1 MAPSKA
7 AIPATPLHG
16 TTWNAGLRCGVEFS
30 RPTGRPVQGGR
41 DDGPYEPTSPNS
53 DHDLNQNSQ
62 APATSRLHERVYALL
77 VAFSAWFAL
86 AVWIF
91 AGRGVT
97 DYLLFIVSGFIFVV
111 VTLQLILSR
120 VGRTSEAGKGDDNW
134 ASFREWST
142 SDFETWQD
150 RLSGAQAAVHILL
163 PIAAAALGMT
173 AFGIIFYMTEHGAN

>member
-1 MAPSKA
+1 MELRFAKHRSALAGDGPSFLKE
-7 AIPATPLHG
+7 G
-16 TTWNAGLRCGVEFS
+16 TTMG
-30 RPTGRPVQGGR
+30 PTN
-41 DDGPYEPTSPNS
+41 PTSS
-53 DHDLNQNSQ
+53 HADHDHNHGPQ
-62 APATSRLHERVYALL
+62 ARATSRLHKRVYTLL
-77 VAFSAWFAL
+77 MAFSAWFAL

-120 VGRTSEAGKGDDNW
+120 VGRTAEGGKDCDDW
-134 ASFREWST
+134 ASFREWAT

-163 PIAAAALGMT
+163 PIAVAAFGMT
-173 AFGIIFYMTEHGAN
+173 AFGIIFHITERGAN

>member
-1 MAPSKA
+1 MGPTN
-7 AIPATPLHG
+7 AT
-16 TTWNAGLRCGVEFS
+16 S
-30 RPTGRPVQGGR
+30 R
-41 DDGPYEPTSPNS
+41 NS
-53 DHDLNQNSQ
+53 DRDLYQGSQ
-62 APATSRLHERVYALL
+62 APATSRLHKRVYTLLIALR
-77 VAFSAWFAL
+77 FAL

-97 DYLLFIVSGFIFVV
+97 DYLLFIVSEFIFIV

-120 VGRTSEAGKGDDNW
+120 VGRTSEAGKGYDNW
-134 ASFREWST
+134 ASFREWTT

-173 AFGIIFYMTEHGAN
+173 AFGIIFYITEHGAN